1 MFFDYNDVNFND
13 WLSLL
18 NKYVIFEDNIIIE

>member
-18 NKYVIFEDNIIIE
+18 NKYVIFEDNIVIE